1 MIVRH
6 SSIRTRL
13 ITISI
18 ISEFARD
25 KEVRVVF
32 VNDERVVGQI
42 CDMAVWGIDWL
53 AMAHENDN
61 DVHER
66 CVFFDN
72 YMFYFSCNFL
82 AEYILL
88 LYRVDGPVDFSFYNF
103 FEIWISFF

>member
-1 MIVRH
+1 MSRWIVSDVPRMIVRH

-53 AMAHENDN
+53 AMADENDN

-66 CVFFDN
+66 FVF
-72 YMFYFSCNFL
+72 
-82 AEYILL
+82 
-88 LYRVDGPVDFSFYNF
+88 
-103 FEIWISFF
+103 